1 MRDQPVAVDEEF
13 VALGF
18 AAEDRMVV
26 EHQTSLARAG
36 LPLKNQSRGQTA
48 DAAADHHAVVGF
60 AGVDHAGGKAF
71 KPAIANFVAGVQY
84 RERVAVG
91 ICVVA
96 DAAVASPV
104 VFIRAFRCA
113 RRQQIGR

>member
-1 MRDQPVAVDEEF
+1 MTIDEEF

-26 EHQTSLARAG
+26 EHQASLARAG
-36 LPLKNQSRGQTA
+36 LPLKNQGRGQTA
-48 DAAADHHAVVGF
+48 DPTADHYAVVGF
-60 AGVDHAGGKAF
+60 TSVDDGGGKTF
-71 KPAIANFVAGVQY
+71 KPAIANFVSGVQY

-96 DAAVASPV
+96 NAAVASQV
-104 VFIRAFRCA
+104 VFIRTFRCA